1 MNRIRFSCIA
11 AFLLTIAVL
20 PTVGADEVRP
30 PLKAAP
36 VKKIILIAGTKSHG
50 PGEHE
55 YEKGVRLLKQCLDSS
70 PNMSGFTT
78 EVYTD
83 GWPRDEK
90 AFDDAATVLFYCDGS
105 DHDEQAHPLLR
116 DKHLETMQKLMD
128 RGVGF
133 VAVHYTVFV
142 PTKRGGEQFLD
153 WIGGYFDYQN
163 GEKPTGWYSKIKNCT
178 AKVTPISPDN
188 PVSRGLKP
196 FELHE
201 EFYYKMRFRPDDKRL
216 TPILS
221 AAIPD
226 EKPPVVA
233 WAVERKDGGRGFA
246 YTGGHYHS
254 NWSDENVRRMLLN
267 ALVWTA
273 KGEVPAG
280 GVQSTLPKEPAAA
293 APAPATGG
301 PSPGKELDYRPADE
315 RLKAVLIDRSPDES
329 FASIK
334 ADSTGRLF
342 VGGREALFVY
352 EPDGKGGYQPRREL
366 YRFPPDSWLA
376 GIEIRGDDLYVLT
389 DAALYL
395 LPGART
401 KREGLTPKRLIW
413 GMPLNIH
420 NSCHCL
426 AWGPEGDLYLDHG
439 DPLLDYGDFS
449 RPDHFGHWTIHCQPE
464 GTTVPY
470 SGSGGV
476 FRIHPDGSN
485 FRQVAGGLRGC
496 VGLCFDHSWNLFTN
510 DNDHESKPDLYTPAR
525 LMHVSQGI
533 DFAWPRGWIASKNP
547 DRFDLVET
555 MLPAPGRGVPVGMAY
570 YDEPYFPA
578 EYRNCL
584 YQDRW
589 DRFTIQR
596 NALTPHGATFMAD
609 DVPFLVGR
617 GTARPIG
624 IAVGRGGRIFA
635 AISYMAGNEASPHY
649 PSDLAMITRA
659 DDPDDHPF
667 EPYDAVT
674 APAEKLWGE
683 LSNPS
688 WERRS
693 LAHEEILRRGR
704 PLLTEATRRLATVKA
719 NDAALSHLPWLAAA
733 DGSDEAKRL
742 LMKLASD
749 SRAEMRVQ
757 TVRALGEFSRL
768 KAPREVFEKAVTDA
782 DPRVQL
788 AGLVAF
794 LSLAEEPPL
803 DPVVKLAHGPDLYLR
818 QTAALVLARKATLE
832 HILGLT
838 RSQDSGV
845 QLAGALAV
853 GIRLT
858 MLPSDFTPPQ
868 QVKLTYPA
876 DGAFFKVKI
885 HYAEGEVDLR
895 TLGRVGSF
903 NTAEY
908 WKAIEPD
915 HEQKELFAGLLRM
928 LDGSSESA
936 RLQAAYYLSL
946 LRDPRSE
953 PAVARTFQ
961 SVLQGRLAAA
971 PLHEVGKVWAV
982 GPFADSERGFQETH
996 PPELGAIELTAE
1008 YPSAN
1013 GKKLSWQELKA
1024 EDRHFDLS
1032 RLSASGGS
1040 CYLFFRLQSATRQPV
1055 LLLTGSAAGLKVWH
1069 NGRLIGENAKARL
1082 PAAAQD
1088 AILLDAQPG
1097 SNDVLVRVHID
1108 GRDARVYLQFRAKGE
1123 AAATM
1128 PDKLDGAM
1136 LAERLRAAGAA
1147 GKSESVAPEFLKV
1160 DWRQASGGDAA
1171 KGRKLFGSLGCVK
1184 CHAITAD
1191 QKGGGA
1197 PSLTQA
1203 GKRFTVPYVV
1213 ESILLPSKQVADAFR
1228 STTLTLTD
1236 GRVLNGLVVNETA
1249 DGLELLQL
1257 DATRMA
1263 LLKKDIEGR
1272 KLSSQSPMPAG
1283 LVKTPEEL
1291 KDLLAYLLSDN
1302 PAPP

>member
-1 MNRIRFSCIA
+1 MNKIRFICVASALLLA
-11 AFLLTIAVL
+11 AL
-20 PTVGADEVRP
+20 VGPLRADETP
-30 PLKAAP
+30 PLKTAQ
-36 VKKIILIAGTKSHG
+36 VKKILLIAGAKSHG

-55 YEKGVRLLKQCLDSS
+55 YEKGVRLLKLCLDSS
-70 PNMSGFTT
+70 PNLHGYST
-78 EVYTD
+78 EVITD

-90 AFDDAATVLFYCDGS
+90 VFDNAATVLFYCDGS

-142 PTKRGGEQFLD
+142 SAKRGGEQFLD
-153 WIGGYFDYQN
+153 WAGGYFDYQS

-178 AKVTPISPDN
+178 AKVGPAAPEH

-196 FELHE
+196 FELRE
-201 EFYYKMRFRPDDKRL
+201 EFYYNMRFRPDDMRL

-221 AAIPD
+221 AAIPQ
-226 EKPPVVA
+226 EKPQVVA

-254 NWSDENVRRMLLN
+254 NWSNENVRRMLLN

-273 KGEVPAG
+273 KGEVPVG
-280 GVQSTLPKEPAAA
+280 GVQSTLPQ
-293 APAPATGG
+293 APGAPSG
-301 PSPGKELDYRPADE
+301 PSPGKELDYKPADE

-352 EPDGKGGYQPRREL
+352 EPDGKGGYQPRHEL

-395 LPGART
+395 LSGART

-476 FRIHPDGSN
+476 FRIHPDGSG

-555 MLPAPGRGVPVGMAY
+555 MLPAPGRGVPVGMTY
-570 YDEPYFPA
+570 YDDSLLPN

-584 YQDRW
+584 YQARW

-596 NALTPHGATFMAD
+596 NVLKQTGSTFGAD
-609 DVPFLVGR
+609 DAPFLVGR

-624 IAVGRGGRIFA
+624 VAVGRGGRIFA

-649 PSDLAMITRA
+649 PSDLVMITTA
-659 DDPDDHPF
+659 GDADDHPF
-667 EPYDAVT
+667 APYDAAT
-674 APAEKLWGE
+674 TSTDKLWTE
-683 LSNPS
+683 LSNAS
-688 WERRS
+688 WDRRS
-693 LAHEEILRRGR
+693 VAHEEILRRGGS
-704 PLLTEATRRLATVKA
+704 LLHEATRRLAVMKPG
-719 NDAALSHLPWLAAA
+719 DPALFHLPWLAAA
-733 DGSDEAKRL
+733 SESDQAARL
-742 LMKLASD
+742 LNKLAGD
-749 SRAEMRVQ
+749 QRGEVRVQ
-757 TVRALGEFSRL
+757 AVRALAEFPKL
-768 KAPREVFEKAVTDA
+768 KAPRELFEKSLTDA

-788 AGLVAF
+788 AGLITF
-794 LSLAEEPPL
+794 LALPGEPPL
-803 DPVVKLAHGPDLYLR
+803 DPVVKLAHGSDLYLR
-818 QTAALVLARKATLE
+818 QTASLLLARKAKLE
-832 HILGLT
+832 QIIDLT
-838 RSQDSGV
+838 HSPEAGA
-845 QLAGALAV
+845 QLAGALAA
-853 GIRLT
+853 GMRLT
-858 MLPSDFTPPQ
+858 VLPSDFTPPQ

-903 NTAEY
+903 NMSEY
-908 WKAIEPD
+908 WKAVEPD
-915 HEQKELFAGLLRM
+915 HEQRKLFTALLRM

-936 RLQAAYYLSL
+936 RLQSAYYLSL

-953 PAVARTFQ
+953 PVITRTFQ
-961 SVLQGRLAAA
+961 SVLEGRLAAT

-982 GPFADSERGFQETH
+982 GPFADGEKGFQTTH
-996 PPELGAIELTAE
+996 PPEQGAIELTAE
-1008 YPSAN
+1008 YPTT

-1024 EDRHFDLS
+1024 DGGPFDMS
-1032 RLSASGGS
+1032 RLSPSGNGS
-1040 CYLFFRLQSATRQPV
+1040 CYLFFRLQSGARQPV
-1055 LLLTGSAAGLKVWH
+1055 LLLTGSAAALKVWH
-1069 NGRLIGENAKARL
+1069 NGRLIGENVKIRV
-1082 PAAAQD
+1082 PAAGQD
-1088 AILLDAQPG
+1088 VILLDAQPG
-1097 SNDVLVRVHID
+1097 SNDILVRVQIE
-1108 GRDARVYLQFRAKGE
+1108 GKGPRVYLQLRAKGE
-1123 AAATM
+1123 ATATL
-1128 PDKLDGAM
+1128 PDKLDGA
-1136 LAERLRAAGAA
+1136 LLSQRLRDAGAA
-1147 GKSESVAPEFLKV
+1147 GKAESVAPEFLKV
-1160 DWRQASGGDAA
+1160 DWRQPSGGDAA

-1197 PSLTQA
+1197 PSLSQA
-1203 GKRFTVPYVV
+1203 NKRFTAPYVV

-1228 STTLTLTD
+1228 SSTLTLTD
-1236 GRVLNGLVVNETA
+1236 GRVLTGLVVSETA
-1249 DGLELLQL
+1249 DGLELLQP
-1257 DATRMA
+1257 DATRLA
-1263 LLKKDIEGR
+1263 LLKKDVDAR

>member
-1 MNRIRFSCIA
+1 MNRIRFSCFLSSA
-11 AFLLTIAVL
+11 VLLTLTAFPSV
-20 PTVGADEVRP
+20 ADEAKP
-30 PLKAAP
+30 TL
-36 VKKIILIAGTKSHG
+36 KKIVLIAGTKSHG

-55 YEKGVRLLKQCLDSS
+55 YEKGVRLLKQCLDMS
-70 PNMSGFTT
+70 PNLHGFTT

-83 GWPRDEK
+83 GWPRDDK
-90 AFDDAATVLFYCDGS
+90 AFDNAATVLFYCDGA

-116 DKHLETMQKLMD
+116 DKRLETMQKLMD
-128 RGVGF
+128 RGVGL

-142 PTKRGGEQFLD
+142 PSKHGGEQFLD
-153 WIGGYFDYQN
+153 WIGGYFDFES
-163 GEKPTGWYSKIKNCT
+163 GAKPTGWYSKIKNCT
-178 AKVTPISPDN
+178 AKVAPASPDHPISL
-188 PVSRGLKP
+188 GLKP
-196 FELHE
+196 FELKE
-201 EFYYKMRFRPDDKRL
+201 EFYYNMRFRPDDKRL

-226 EKPPVVA
+226 ENPQTVA

-254 NWSDENVRRMLLN
+254 NWDNDNVRRMLLN

-273 KGEVPAG
+273 KGEVPVG
-280 GVQSTLPKEPAAA
+280 GVQSQLPSPAGNGAA
-293 APAPATGG
+293 G

-315 RLKAVLIDRSPDES
+315 RLKAVLIDHSPDES

-476 FRIHPDGSN
+476 FRIHPDGSG

-533 DFAWPRGWIASKNP
+533 DFAWPRGWIASKSP

-555 MLPAPGRGVPVGMAY
+555 MLPAPGRGVPVGMTY
-570 YDEPYFPA
+570 YDEPLLPK

-584 YQDRW
+584 YQARW
-589 DRFTIQR
+589 DRFTIQK
-596 NALTPHGATFMAD
+596 NALTPDGSTFKSD

-624 IAVGRGGRIFA
+624 VAVGRGGRIFA

-649 PSDLAMITRA
+649 PSDLVMITTA
-659 DDPDDHPF
+659 DDSDEHSF
-667 EPYDAVT
+667 ESYDAVT
-674 APAEKLWGE
+674 APAENLWAE
-683 LSNPS
+683 LSNAS

-693 LAHEEILRRGR
+693 LAHEEVLRRGG
-704 PLLTEATRRLATVKA
+704 PLLAEATRRLAVMKS
-719 NDAALSHLPWLAAA
+719 DDPALLHLPWLAAA
-733 DGSDEAKRL
+733 SGSEEAARL
-742 LMKLASD
+742 LTKLAGD
-749 SRAEMRVQ
+749 PRGDVRVQ
-757 TVRALGEFSRL
+757 AVRALAEFPRL
-768 KAPREVFEKAVTDA
+768 KAPRELFEKALTDS
-782 DPRVQL
+782 DPRAQL
-788 AGLVAF
+788 AGLIAF
-794 LSLAEEPPL
+794 LSLPGEPPL

-818 QTAALVLARKATLE
+818 QTAALLLSRKAKLE
-832 HILGLT
+832 HVLDLT
-838 RSQDSGV
+838 HSSDPGA
-845 QLAGALAV
+845 QLAGALAA
-853 GIRLT
+853 GMRLT
-858 MLPSDFTPPQ
+858 VLPSDFTPPQ
-868 QVKLTYPA
+868 QVKLSYPA
-876 DGAFFKVKI
+876 NGAFFKVKI

-903 NTAEY
+903 NMAEY
-908 WKAIEPD
+908 WKAVEPD
-915 HEQKELFAGLLRM
+915 HEQQELFAALLRT
-928 LDGSSESA
+928 LDGSSEPA
-936 RLQAAYYLSL
+936 RLQSAYYLSL

-961 SVLQGRLAAA
+961 SVLEGRLKNAT
-971 PLHEVGKVWAV
+971 LHEVGKVWAV
-982 GPFADSERGFQETH
+982 GPFMDGEKGFQETH
-996 PPELGAIELTAE
+996 PPEQGAIELTAE
-1008 YPSAN
+1008 YPTTT
-1013 GKKLSWQELKA
+1013 GQKLSWQDLKA
-1024 EDRHFDLS
+1024 DGDHFDVNHLS
-1032 RLSASGGS
+1032 GSGGS
-1040 CYLFFRLQSATRQPV
+1040 SYLFFRLQSGTRQPV

-1069 NGRLIGENAKARL
+1069 NGRLSGENAKIRA
-1082 PAAAQD
+1082 PAAGQD

-1097 SNDVLVRVHID
+1097 SNDILVRVQTD
-1108 GRDARVYLQFRAKGE
+1108 GKDPRVYLQFRAKGE
-1123 AAATM
+1123 AAATL
-1128 PDKLDGAM
+1128 PDKLDGAL
-1136 LAERLRAAGAA
+1136 LAERLRESAAA

-1171 KGRKLFGSLGCVK
+1171 KGRKLFGTLGCAK
-1184 CHAITAD
+1184 CHAIMAD

-1197 PSLTQA
+1197 PSLSQA
-1203 GKRFTVPYVV
+1203 GKRFTAPYVV

-1228 STTLTLTD
+1228 SSTLTLTD
-1236 GRVLNGLVVNETA
+1236 GRVLTGLVVSETA
-1249 DGLELLQL
+1249 DGLELLQP
-1257 DATRMA
+1257 DATRKPV
-1263 LLKKDIEGR
+1263 LKKDIEER

-1283 LVKTPEEL
+1283 LVKTPDEL

>member
-1 MNRIRFSCIA
+1 MNQIHFRL
-11 AFLLTIAVL
+11 FLCGAVL
-20 PTVGADEVRP
+20 FTLAALPSVADEAKP
-30 PLKAAP
+30 TL
-36 VKKIILIAGTKSHG
+36 KKIILIAGAKSHG

-55 YEKGVRLLKQCLDSS
+55 YEKGARLLKQCLDSS
-70 PNMSGFTT
+70 PNLHGYTT

-83 GWPRDEK
+83 GWPRDDK
-90 AFDDAATVLFYCDGS
+90 AFDGAATVLFYCDGS

-116 DKHLETMQKLMD
+116 DKRLETMQKLMG
-128 RGVGF
+128 RGVGL

-142 PTKRGGEQFLD
+142 PNKRGGEQFLD
-153 WIGGYFDYQN
+153 WLGGYFDYQSGDAPN
-163 GEKPTGWYSKIKNCT
+163 HWYSKIKNCT
-178 AKVTPISPDN
+178 AKVAPASPEHPI
-188 PVSRGLKP
+188 SRGLKP

-201 EFYYKMRFRPDDKRL
+201 EFYYNMRFRPDDKRV

-226 EKPPVVA
+226 EKPQTVA

-254 NWSDENVRRMLLN
+254 NWDNENVRRMLLN

-273 KGEVPAG
+273 KGDVPVG
-280 GVQSTLPKEPAAA
+280 GVQSRLPEPQKNGA
-293 APAPATGG
+293 G
-301 PSPGKELDYRPADE
+301 PTPGKELDYRPADE

-401 KREGLTPKRLIW
+401 KRDGITPKRLIW

-464 GTTVPY
+464 GMTVPY

-525 LMHVSQGI
+525 LMYVSQDI
-533 DFAWPRGWIASKNP
+533 DFAWPRGWIASKSP

-570 YDEPYFPA
+570 YDEPLLPK

-584 YQDRW
+584 YQARW

-596 NALTPHGATFMAD
+596 NALTPHGAAFTAT

-624 IAVGRGGRIFA
+624 VAVGRGGRIFA
-635 AISYMAGNEASPHY
+635 AISYMANNEASPHY

-659 DDPDDHPF
+659 DDSDAHPF

-674 APAEKLWGE
+674 APAEKLWAE
-683 LSNPS
+683 LSNAS
-688 WERRS
+688 WQRRS
-693 LAHEEILRRGR
+693 LAHEEILRRGGS
-704 PLLTEATRRLATVKA
+704 LLHEATRRLAALKEDDVS
-719 NDAALSHLPWLAAA
+719 LSHLLWLAAA
-733 DGSDEAKRL
+733 DGSNEATSQLTKR
-742 LMKLASD
+742 ARD
-749 SRAEMRVQ
+749 PHADVRVQ
-757 TVRALGEFSRL
+757 AVRALAEFPKL
-768 KAPREVFEKAVTDA
+768 KAPRELFEKALTDA

-788 AGLVAF
+788 AGLIAF
-794 LSLAEEPPL
+794 FAMPGEPPL

-818 QTAALVLARKATLE
+818 QTAALLLARKAKLE
-832 HILGLT
+832 QILELT
-838 RSQDSGV
+838 RSSDSGV
-845 QLAGALAV
+845 QLAGVLAA
-853 GIRLT
+853 GMRLT
-858 MLPSDFTPPQ
+858 VLPSTFIPPQ
-868 QVKLTYPA
+868 QVKLTYPPNG
-876 DGAFFKVKI
+876 DFFKVKI

-903 NTAEY
+903 NMAEY

-915 HEQKELFAGLLRM
+915 HEQKELFAALLRM
-928 LDGSSESA
+928 LDGSSESP
-936 RLQAAYYLSL
+936 RLQSAYYLSL

-961 SVLQGRLAAA
+961 SVLQGRLAGA

-982 GPFADSERGFQETH
+982 GPFADGERGFQATH
-996 PPELGAIELTAE
+996 PPEVGAIELTAE
-1008 YPSAN
+1008 YPAAN

-1024 EDRHFDLS
+1024 ENGHFDLS
-1032 RLSASGGS
+1032 RLSASGGGS

-1055 LLLTGSAAGLKVWH
+1055 LLLTGSAAGLKVWQ
-1069 NGRLIGENAKARL
+1069 NGRLIGENAKARA

-1097 SNDVLVRVHID
+1097 SNDVLVRVQID
-1108 GRDARVYLQFRAKGE
+1108 AKDPRAFLQFRAKGE
-1123 AAATM
+1123 ADATL

-1136 LAERLRAAGAA
+1136 LAQRLREAGAA

-1171 KGRKLFGSLGCVK
+1171 KGRKLFGSLGCAK

-1203 GKRFTVPYVV
+1203 SKRFTAPYVV

-1228 STTLTLTD
+1228 SSTLTLTD
-1236 GRVLNGLVVNETA
+1236 GRVLAGLVVGETA
-1249 DGLELLQL
+1249 DGLELLQP
-1257 DATRMA
+1257 DATRKPV
-1263 LLKKDIEGR
+1263 LKKDIEDR